1 MTLLESGQQLA
12 GDIALWLQA
21 LDDPAMPLAEMGRL
35 SLELGEGLRGLAII
49 ALLAKGDVNKFHHN
63 LIRSARCRLAFLE
76 RVHREGELAQH
87 DFVAGCAE
95 PLLDAIAADD
105 LDDARRI
112 ADLVPPAF
120 RPGHE
125 YEDDFW
131 FAQLLHRLVDS
142 PGGTPAALNACTR
155 LRALGGSAARA
166 RADAGEAIAGTDPVA
181 FGVAFEAVLAE
192 RELRLREEE
201 ARGEL
206 ESPAVLARRNVDI
219 EALAWLRLAQR
230 AGLPT
235 DADYRFCPALA
246 RRPMTEPLLDD

>member
-21 LDDPAMPLAEMGRL
+21 LDDPEMPLAEMGRL

-49 ALLAKGDVNKFHHN
+49 VLLAKGDVNKFHHN

-87 DFVAGCAE
+87 DFVAGCVE

-112 ADLVPPAF
+112 AALVPPAF
-120 RPGHE
+120 RLGHE
-125 YEDDFW
+125 YEDD
-131 FAQLLHRLVDS
+131 A
-142 PGGTPAALNACTR
+142 GAAAALDACAR
-155 LRALGGSAARA
+155 LRALGGGAARA
-166 RADAGEAIAGTDPVA
+166 RADAGEAVVGTDPPA
-181 FGVAFEAVLAE
+181 FGAAFEAVLAE
-192 RELRLREEE
+192 RELQLGEEE

-206 ESPAVLARRNVDI
+206 ESPAVLARRKIDI
-219 EALAWLRLAQR
+219 EALAWLRLAQH
-230 AGLPT
+230 AGLRT

-246 RRPMTEPLLDD
+246 RRPMTEPLVDD

>member
-21 LDDPAMPLAEMGRL
+21 LDDPVMPLAEMGRL
-35 SLELGEGLRGLAII
+35 SLELSEGLRGLAII
-49 ALLAKGDVNKFHHN
+49 VLLAKGDVNKFHHN

-76 RVHREGELAQH
+76 RVHREGEWAQH
-87 DFVAGCAE
+87 DFVAGCVE

-112 ADLVPPAF
+112 AALVPPAF
-120 RPGHE
+120 RLGHE

-131 FAQLLHRLVDS
+131 FAQLLRRLLDGAAGA
-142 PGGTPAALNACTR
+142 PGALDACAR
-155 LRALGGSAARA
+155 LRALGGGAARS
-166 RADAGEAIAGTDPVA
+166 RADAGEAVVGTDSPA
-181 FGVAFEAVLAE
+181 FGAAFEAVLAE
-192 RELRLREEE
+192 RQLQLGEDE

-206 ESPAVLARRNVDI
+206 ESPAVLARRKVDI
-219 EALAWLRLAQR
+219 EALAWLRLAQH